1 MNLLEQLRTIPQF
14 NSLEKAIQE
23 NLTINNSVVEH
34 FAPEKDGYYDEKG
47 DDVRQVV
54 YPYSMSDAEVEHEAV
69 DELLEDNTGYFE
81 DVVHED
87 LRSEVTEFVR
97 VLIKELRK

>member
-23 NLTINNSVVEH
+23 KLTIENSAVEH
-34 FAPEKDGYYDEKG
+34 FAPEYEVYDDYKDDDGRIRCREYILSDSDVEDKG
-47 DDVRQVV
+47 I
-54 YPYSMSDAEVEHEAV
+54 E
-69 DELLEDNTGYFE
+69 ELLEDNTGYFE

>member
-1 MNLLEQLRTIPQF
+1 MNLLEQLRTVPQF

-23 NLTINNSVVEH
+23 NLTINNSAVEH

-47 DDVRQVV
+47 DNGRQVV
-54 YPYSMSDAEVEHEAV
+54 YPYSMSDAEVEREAV
-69 DELLEDNTGYFE
+69 DELLEDNSGYFE

-97 VLIKELRK
+97 FLIKELRK